1 MIEIIPAILAK
12 DIKELRSQ
20 IKKIAHLS
28 NWVHLDVMDGKF
40 VPNLTW
46 NNPQEVDFG
55 KFNFKTE
62 VHLMVSEPLK
72 ALSLWLK
79 TKVRRLIFSF
89 EALKVAEREKIFP
102 RIIKRTLK
110 AGKEIGFA
118 LDPDT
123 PLKELE
129 PFLPF
134 LNLVQL
140 MAVKPGFAGQPF
152 QEKVFKKI
160 KDLRSQNK
168 KVLISV
174 DGGVNDI
181 VAPKLIKAGVNIL
194 VSHSFIFESENP
206 QKAIERLK
214 GLS

>member
-1 MIEIIPAILAK
+1 MIEVIPAILAK
-12 DIKELRSQ
+12 DIKELKSQ
-20 IKKIAHLS
+20 IKKVAHLS

-40 VPNLTW
+40 VANLTW
-46 NNPQEVDFG
+46 NNPEEIDFG

-62 VHLMVSEPLK
+62 VHLMVLEPFK
-72 ALSLWLK
+72 EIYRWLE
-79 TKVRRLIFSF
+79 TETSRLIFSF
-89 EALKVAEREKIFP
+89 EPLKNEKEKIFP
-102 RIIKRTLK
+102 EIIEKTLK

-118 LDPDT
+118 LNPET
-123 PLKELE
+123 SLKELK

-134 LNLVQL
+134 LDLVQL

-174 DGGVNDI
+174 DGGVNDKI
-181 VAPKLIKAGVNIL
+181 APRLIKAGANIL
-194 VSHSFIFESENP
+194 VSHSFIFESPDP
-206 QKAIERLK
+206 QKAIEKLK
-214 GLS
+214 GLI

>member
-1 MIEIIPAILAK
+1 
-12 DIKELRSQ
+12 
-20 IKKIAHLS
+20 
-28 NWVHLDVMDGKF
+28 
-40 VPNLTW
+40 
-46 NNPQEVDFG
+46 
-55 KFNFKTE
+55 
-62 VHLMVSEPLK
+62 
-72 ALSLWLK
+72 
-79 TKVRRLIFSF
+79 
-89 EALKVAEREKIFP
+89 
-102 RIIKRTLK
+102 
-110 AGKEIGFA
+110 